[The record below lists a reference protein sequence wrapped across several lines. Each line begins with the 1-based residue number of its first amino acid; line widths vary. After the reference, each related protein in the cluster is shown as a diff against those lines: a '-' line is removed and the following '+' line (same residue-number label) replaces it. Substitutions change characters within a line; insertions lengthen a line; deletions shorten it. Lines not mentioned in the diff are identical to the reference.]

1 MLQTKIL
8 MVTLGSSECLHI
20 IEGLSIKMY
29 HKLLDTL
36 EGKNKELFLELPSE
50 PIYLI
55 GLQASV
61 HMSVQGH
68 L

>member
-1 MLQTKIL
+1 
-8 MVTLGSSECLHI
+8 
-20 IEGLSIKMY
+20 MY
-29 HKLLDTL
+29 PKLLDTL
-36 EGKNKELFLELPSE
+36 EGKNKEMFLELPSE
-50 PIYLI
+50 RIYLI